1 MCTNDQSMKRHFFK
15 YETQLKVFWGI
26 TTIFGC
32 FLKFPFF
39 FKFWPSLLTGGCAFE
54 LVGDKL
60 QLSEGGT
67 ECTGS
72 PNLPIRRIFYLK
84 PFGKHLFS
92 RL

>member
-1 MCTNDQSMKRHFFK
+1 MCTNDQSMKRHFFHVRDP
-15 YETQLKVFWGI
+15 TQGVLGYNHIFWLHFEI
-26 TTIFGC
+26 SHFC
-32 FLKFPFF
+32 
-39 FKFWPSLLTGGCAFE
+39 KFWPSLLTGGCAFE

-84 PFGKHLFS
+84 PF
-92 RL
+92 R